1 MSRPIA
7 AQGNNASIIFDGR
20 EFTIL
25 RGSAV
30 SKVSIGTVQNA
41 EIIPS
46 RPDHDGAL
54 IIKVA
59 GQKIP
64 TNIEEA
70 VSDPHCILFRHE
82 QSGDIQRFVNE
93 VEPSIIPAKQTSN
106 ANASLSNAK
115 KYIVPIVIITVMVFG
130 ILSIVYGAVSGG
142 DDTESASS
150 SQESSPLYSETPT
163 VTDTPTHERTAT
175 GITATYLGPLINGT
189 EINSQNT
196 GIEVKVQYDDG
207 TDETVSGWT
216 VVNPGKVTYQKE
228 TTFTI
233 DYQGQRTQLK
243 LTGEPPYEYQN
254 ALTQA
259 QQYSDN
265 MYMSKAGI
273 YQQLTS
279 EYGGKFDN
287 DAAQYAIDHV
297 KADWNK
303 NALKTAENYQK
314 QMSLSREEI
323 RSQLTSP
330 YGEQFTQSEAD
341 YAVAHLPQ

>member
-1 MSRPIA
+1 
-7 AQGNNASIIFDGR
+7 
-20 EFTIL
+20 
-25 RGSAV
+25 
-30 SKVSIGTVQNA
+30 
-41 EIIPS
+41 
-46 RPDHDGAL
+46 
-54 IIKVA
+54 
-59 GQKIP
+59 
-64 TNIEEA
+64 
-70 VSDPHCILFRHE
+70 
-82 QSGDIQRFVNE
+82 
-93 VEPSIIPAKQTSN
+93 
-106 ANASLSNAK
+106 
-115 KYIVPIVIITVMVFG
+115 MVFG